1 MNQKYPLHNLND
13 KDFEDLS
20 ALICKKIL
28 GTGTVV
34 FSTGKDGG
42 RDAKFTGKANNF
54 PSEEP
59 PWDGKFIIQAKHTT
73 NPIASCSDS
82 EFQTILKKELPM

>member
-1 MNQKYPLHNLND
+1 MSIKFPLYYLNSE
-13 KDFEDLS
+13 DFENLS
-20 ALICKKIL
+20 ALICDRIL
-28 GTGTVV
+28 GTGTIV

-54 PSEEP
+54 PSDAA

-73 NPIASCSDS
+73 SPNASCTDS
-82 EFQTILKKELPM
+82 EFQTIMSCRN